1 MPGTQAQF
9 EAMQIKQPKQKTM
22 GGFTLIEVLVA
33 SAILALMALISWRGL
48 DGMSKAQ
55 VTLQTRTD
63 ANQVWQVGLAQWR
76 TDLDSMVNLQNT
88 PALDW
93 DGRVL
98 RITRQ
103 HSQDPQAG
111 LQVVAWTFG
120 NGQWTRWQ
128 SAPLTQRDAWTQ
140 AWMQAQVWGESAGN
154 PMPNNAHEV
163 LVHPIR
169 SWQIYYHRDGAW
181 SNPLSSAG
189 TTTATAPGPNNS
201 SNLAY
206 LPEGIRLVID
216 LADNAQVQGKLTLD
230 WVRPTFTVAK
240 Q

>member
-1 MPGTQAQF
+1 M
-9 EAMQIKQPKQKTM
+9 KQRPFKLKASA
-22 GGFTLIEVLVA
+22 GFTLIEVLVA

-55 VTLQTRTD
+55 VALQTRSD
-63 ANQVWQVGLAQWR
+63 AHQTLQVGLAQWR
-76 TDLDSMVNLQNT
+76 TDLDNMISLQNT

-103 HSQDPQAG
+103 HSQDPKAG
-111 LQVVAWTFG
+111 MQVVAWTWG

-128 SAPLTQRDAWTQ
+128 SAPLNRRDAWLQ
-140 AWMQAQVWGESAGN
+140 AWTTAQVWGESAGN
-154 PMPNNAHEV
+154 PLPNNAHEV
-163 LVHPIR
+163 LIHALR
-169 SWQIYYHRDGAW
+169 GWQIYYHRDGAW
-181 SNPLSSAG
+181 SNPLSSTG
-189 TTTATAPGPNNS
+189 NVVNNQ
-201 SNLAY
+201 
-206 LPEGIRLVID
+206 PEGIRLVID
-216 LADNAQVQGKLTLD
+216 LADNSQVQGKVTLD

>member
-1 MPGTQAQF
+1 MKRA
-9 EAMQIKQPKQKTM
+9 AALQKS

-48 DGMSKAQ
+48 DGMAKAQ
-55 VTLQTRTD
+55 FSLQSRSDAHQTL
-63 ANQVWQVGLAQWR
+63 QVGLSQWR
-76 TDLDSMVNLQNT
+76 TDLDNMSSLPNV

-111 LQVVAWTFG
+111 LQVVAWSLG

-128 SAPLTQRDAWTQ
+128 SAPLTRRDAWLL
-140 AWMQAQVWGESAGN
+140 AWTQAQVWGESAGN
-154 PMPNNAHEV
+154 PTSSDTHEV
-163 LVHPIR
+163 LVQALR

-181 SNPLSSAG
+181 SNALSSSGANTTG
-189 TTTATAPGPNNS
+189 TPLGA
-201 SNLAY
+201 SNV
-206 LPEGIRLVID
+206 LPEGIRLVIE
-216 LADNAQVQGKLTLD
+216 LPDNAPLSGKVTLD
-230 WVRPTFTVAK
+230 WVRPSFTVAK

>member
-1 MPGTQAQF
+1 MKRA
-9 EAMQIKQPKQKTM
+9 AALQKS

-48 DGMSKAQ
+48 DGMAKAQ
-55 VTLQTRTD
+55 FSLQSRSDAHQTL
-63 ANQVWQVGLAQWR
+63 QVGLSQWR
-76 TDLDSMVNLQNT
+76 TDLDNMSSLPNV

-111 LQVVAWTFG
+111 LQVVAWSLG

-128 SAPLTQRDAWTQ
+128 SATLTRRDAWLL
-140 AWMQAQVWGESAGN
+140 AWTQAQVWGESAGN
-154 PMPNNAHEV
+154 PTSSDSHEV
-163 LVHPIR
+163 LVQALR

-181 SNPLSSAG
+181 SNALSSSGASPTG
-189 TTTATAPGPNNS
+189 TPLGA
-201 SNLAY
+201 SNV
-206 LPEGIRLVID
+206 LPEGIRLVIE
-216 LADNAQVQGKLTLD
+216 LPDNAALSGKVTLD
-230 WVRPTFTVAK
+230 WVRPSFTVAK

>member
-1 MPGTQAQF
+1 MQVQTPRQDRQGSELTAQHP
-9 EAMQIKQPKQKTM
+9 AA
-22 GGFTLIEVLVA
+22 GFTLIEVMVA
-33 SAILALMALISWRGL
+33 SAILAIMAVMSWRGL

-55 VTLQTRTD
+55 MVMQTRSEAYQTLQT
-63 ANQVWQVGLAQWR
+63 GLAQWR
-76 TDLDSMVNLQNT
+76 TDLDTLVTLQNT
-88 PALDW
+88 PPLDW

-111 LQVVAWTFG
+111 IQVVAWTAG
-120 NGQWTRWQ
+120 NGQWVRWQ
-128 SAPLTQRDAWTQ
+128 SPPLTTRDAWLQAWTQ
-140 AWMQAQVWGESAGN
+140 AQVWSESAGSS
-154 PMPNNAHEV
+154 NANSTQADQNTREV
-163 LVHPIR
+163 QVHALR

-181 SNPLSSAG
+181 SNPLSS
-189 TTTATAPGPNNS
+189 TNDNS
-201 SNLAY
+201 

-216 LADNAQVQGKLTLD
+216 LVGTPQINGKLTLD

>member
-1 MPGTQAQF
+1 MKRA
-9 EAMQIKQPKQKTM
+9 AALQKS

-48 DGMSKAQ
+48 DGMAKAQ
-55 VTLQTRTD
+55 FSLQSRSDAHQTL
-63 ANQVWQVGLAQWR
+63 QVGLSQWR
-76 TDLDSMVNLQNT
+76 TDLDNMSSLPNV
-88 PALDW
+88 PSLDW

-111 LQVVAWTFG
+111 LQVVAWSLG

-128 SAPLTQRDAWTQ
+128 SAPLTRRDAWLL
-140 AWMQAQVWGESAGN
+140 AWTQAQVWGESAGN
-154 PMPNNAHEV
+154 PTSSDTHEV
-163 LVHPIR
+163 LVQALR

-181 SNPLSSAG
+181 SNALSSSGANPTG
-189 TTTATAPGPNNS
+189 TSLGA
-201 SNLAY
+201 SNV
-206 LPEGIRLVID
+206 LPEGIRLVIE
-216 LADNAQVQGKLTLD
+216 LPDNAALSGKVTLD
-230 WVRPTFTVAK
+230 WVRPSFTVAK

>member
-1 MPGTQAQF
+1 
-9 EAMQIKQPKQKTM
+9 
-22 GGFTLIEVLVA
+22 
-33 SAILALMALISWRGL
+33 
-48 DGMSKAQ
+48 
-55 VTLQTRTD
+55 
-63 ANQVWQVGLAQWR
+63 LAQWR
-76 TDLDSMVNLQNT
+76 TDLDNMVTLQNT

-103 HSQDPQAG
+103 HSQDLQAG
-111 LQVVAWTFG
+111 IQVVAWTLG

-128 SAPLTQRDAWTQ
+128 SAPLTQRDAWAQ
-140 AWMQAQVWGESAGN
+140 AWTQAQVWGESAGN

-163 LVHPIR
+163 LVHAIR

-181 SNPLSSAG
+181 SNPLSSAANTAG
-189 TTTATAPGPNNS
+189 TNNP
-201 SNLAY
+201 SNSAA

>member
-1 MPGTQAQF
+1 MKRSTAF
-9 EAMQIKQPKQKTM
+9 QKSA
-22 GGFTLIEVLVA
+22 GFTLIEVLVA

-48 DGMSKAQ
+48 DGMAKAQ
-55 VTLQTRTD
+55 NSLQTRSD
-63 ANQVWQVGLAQWR
+63 AHQTLQIGLSQWR
-76 TDLDSMVNLQNT
+76 TDLDNMASLPNV

-111 LQVVAWTFG
+111 LQVVAWSLG

-128 SAPLTQRDAWTQ
+128 SAPLTRRDAWQQAWTQ
-140 AWMQAQVWGESAGN
+140 AQAWGETAGN
-154 PMPNNAHEV
+154 PAPTDTHEV
-163 LVHPIR
+163 LIQALQ

-181 SNPLSSAG
+181 SNALSSAG
-189 TTTATAPGPNNS
+189 GSHAGSTSVTSTLGAIST
-201 SNLAY
+201 
-206 LPEGIRLVID
+206 LPEGIRLVIE
-216 LADNAQVQGKLTLD
+216 LADNAPVSGKITLD

>member
-1 MPGTQAQF
+1 MKRAD
-9 EAMQIKQPKQKTM
+9 ALQKS

-48 DGMSKAQ
+48 DGMAKAQ
-55 VTLQTRTD
+55 FSLQSRSDAHQTL
-63 ANQVWQVGLAQWR
+63 QVGLSQWR
-76 TDLDSMVNLQNT
+76 TDLDNMSNLPNV
-88 PALDW
+88 PSLDW

-111 LQVVAWTFG
+111 MQVVAWSLG

-128 SAPLTQRDAWTQ
+128 SAPLTRRDAWLL
-140 AWMQAQVWGESAGN
+140 AWTQAQVWGESAGN
-154 PMPNNAHEV
+154 PASSDNHEV
-163 LVHPIR
+163 LVQALR

-181 SNPLSSAG
+181 SNALSSSGANPTG
-189 TTTATAPGPNNS
+189 TPLGANNV
-201 SNLAY
+201 
-206 LPEGIRLVID
+206 LPEGIRLVIE
-216 LADNAQVQGKLTLD
+216 LPDNAALSGKVTLD
-230 WVRPTFTVAK
+230 WVRPSFTVAK

>member
-1 MPGTQAQF
+1 MKRAD
-9 EAMQIKQPKQKTM
+9 ALQKS

-48 DGMSKAQ
+48 DGMAKAQ
-55 VTLQTRTD
+55 FSLQSRSDAHQTL
-63 ANQVWQVGLAQWR
+63 QVGLSQWR
-76 TDLDSMVNLQNT
+76 TDLDNMSNLPNV
-88 PALDW
+88 PSLDW

-111 LQVVAWTFG
+111 MQVVAWSLG

-128 SAPLTQRDAWTQ
+128 SAPLTRRDAWLL
-140 AWMQAQVWGESAGN
+140 AWTQAQVWGESAGN
-154 PMPNNAHEV
+154 PASSDTHEV
-163 LVHPIR
+163 LVQALR

-181 SNPLSSAG
+181 SNALSSSGANPTG
-189 TTTATAPGPNNS
+189 TPLGANNV
-201 SNLAY
+201 
-206 LPEGIRLVID
+206 LPEGIRLVIE
-216 LADNAQVQGKLTLD
+216 LPDNAALSGKVTLD
-230 WVRPTFTVAK
+230 WVRPSFTVAK

>member
-1 MPGTQAQF
+1 MKRSTAF
-9 EAMQIKQPKQKTM
+9 QKSA
-22 GGFTLIEVLVA
+22 GFTLIEVLVA

-48 DGMSKAQ
+48 DGMAKAQ
-55 VTLQTRTD
+55 SSLQTRSD
-63 ANQVWQVGLAQWR
+63 AHQTLQVGLSQWR
-76 TDLDSMVNLQNT
+76 TDLDNMASLPNV

-111 LQVVAWTFG
+111 LQVVAWSLG

-128 SAPLTQRDAWTQ
+128 SAPLTRREAWLQAWT
-140 AWMQAQVWGESAGN
+140 QAQVWGEAAGN
-154 PMPNNAHEV
+154 PAPSDTHEV
-163 LVHPIR
+163 LIQALR

-181 SNPLSSAG
+181 SNALSSAG
-189 TTTATAPGPNNS
+189 NNS
-201 SNLAY
+201 TSVTNTLSALST
-206 LPEGIRLVID
+206 LPEGIRLVIE
-216 LADNAQVQGKLTLD
+216 LADNAPVSGKITLD

>member
-1 MPGTQAQF
+1 MKRA
-9 EAMQIKQPKQKTM
+9 AALQKS

-48 DGMSKAQ
+48 DSMAKAQ
-55 VTLQTRTD
+55 FSLQSRSDAHQTL
-63 ANQVWQVGLAQWR
+63 QVGLSQWR
-76 TDLDSMVNLQNT
+76 TDLDNMSSLPNV

-111 LQVVAWTFG
+111 LQVVAWSLG

-128 SAPLTQRDAWTQ
+128 SAPLTRRDAWLL
-140 AWMQAQVWGESAGN
+140 AWTQAQVWGESAGN
-154 PMPNNAHEV
+154 PTSSDSHEV
-163 LVHPIR
+163 LVQALR

-181 SNPLSSAG
+181 SNALSSSGASPTG
-189 TTTATAPGPNNS
+189 TPLGA
-201 SNLAY
+201 SNV
-206 LPEGIRLVID
+206 LPEGIRLVIE
-216 LADNAQVQGKLTLD
+216 LPDNAALSGKVTLD
-230 WVRPTFTVAK
+230 WVRPSFTVAK